1 MGHGISEADMAA
13 YRAGAARRRA
23 ERDAAIEARRKSA
36 LDLAHRAAERLK
48 VEFGATAV
56 VLFGS
61 TVSAERFHL
70 RSDVDLVAWGVA
82 EERFLRAV
90 SALLSLDPS
99 LSVDLVRAESA
110 PPRLL
115 ARAAEEGVPL

>member
-61 TVSAERFHL
+61 TVSVERFHL

-110 PPRLL
+110 PP
-115 ARAAEEGVPL
+115 